1 MNAKSSLCMVSE
13 DEIKWAQQNSIF
25 KAQRDYNTGM
35 QNAEKRGIRKGIA
48 QGAQQNAIANAK
60 NFLKKSNLS
69 SEMIADCCNLPLEQ
83 VIALKEELSH
93 ETVAV
98 TN

>member
-35 QNAEKRGIRKGIA
+35 YNAEKRGIKKGIA

-60 NFLKKSNLS
+60 NMLTDNVSPEQVVKWTS
-69 SEMIADCCNLPLEQ
+69 LPLEQ
-83 VIALKEELSH
+83 VLALKEELAR
-93 ETVAV
+93 ELTAV
-98 TN
+98 SD

>member
-35 QNAEKRGIRKGIA
+35 QNAEKRGIRKG
-48 QGAQQNAIANAK
+48 AQQNAIANAK
-60 NFLKKSNLS
+60 LLISDGRYSLREVSALLNIP
-69 SEMIADCCNLPLEQ
+69 EDT
-83 VIALKEELSH
+83 LKE
-93 ETVAV
+93 AV
-98 TN
+98 NCN

>member
-35 QNAEKRGIRKGIA
+35 QNAEKRGIRKG
-48 QGAQQNAIANAK
+48 AQQTAIANAQ
-60 NFLKKSNLS
+60 LLISDGRYSLS
-69 SEMIADCCNLPLEQ
+69 EVSALLNIPEDT
-83 VIALKEELSH
+83 LKE
-93 ETVAV
+93 AV
-98 TN
+98 NCN

>member
-35 QNAEKRGIRKGIA
+35 QNAEKRGIRKG
-48 QGAQQNAIANAK
+48 AQQTTIANAK
-60 NFLKKSNLS
+60 LLISDGRYSLS
-69 SEMIADCCNLPLEQ
+69 EVSALLNIPEDT
-83 VIALKEELSH
+83 LKE
-93 ETVAV
+93 AV
-98 TN
+98 NCN

>member
-35 QNAEKRGIRKGIA
+35 QNAEKRGIRKG
-48 QGAQQNAIANAK
+48 AQQTAIANARSFYE
-60 NFLKKSNLS
+60 NGVSVEIIAKSLGMS
-69 SEMIADCCNLPLEQ
+69 IEQ
-83 VIALKEELSH
+83 VREITAD
-93 ETVAV
+93 VVQA
-98 TN
+98 